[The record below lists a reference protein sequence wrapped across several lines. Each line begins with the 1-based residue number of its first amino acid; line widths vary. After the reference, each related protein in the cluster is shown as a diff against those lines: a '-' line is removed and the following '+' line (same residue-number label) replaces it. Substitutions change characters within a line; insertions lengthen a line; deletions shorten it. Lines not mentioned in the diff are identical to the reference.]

1 MTAPRG
7 PGKPGGP
14 QKPPAPQ
21 PAAPPAGR
29 PKMGE
34 PGSIDAMIKKRQAED
49 RIKDEAE
56 RQKRQKRNRI
66 LMKLGAGLL
75 TGVIIAA
82 GVLWFLD
89 SRKGCGATERR
100 RQALATIME
109 QGDQEAGTLI
119 KERFPDKDLYRCI
132 DHAGPRGI
140 LVSVSEDGGDPIVWF
155 VNNDG
160 VPQNVN
166 LLAVSWT
173 PKLAAAPNFSDK
185 DIAKVLK

>member
-7 PGKPGGP
+7 PG
-14 QKPPAPQ
+14 Q
-21 PAAPPAGR
+21 
-29 PKMGE
+29 

-49 RIKDEAE
+49 RIKEEAE
-56 RQKRQKRNRI
+56 RKKRQKRNRI
-66 LMKLGAGLL
+66 LIKLGTGLV

-82 GVLWFLD
+82 GALWYMD

-100 RQALATIME
+100 RQAVDIVME

-119 KERFPDKDLYRCI
+119 KERFPDKKAYRCL

-140 LVSVSEDGGDPIVWF
+140 LVSVSEDSGDPIVWF
-155 VNNDG
+155 VDNNG
-160 VPQNVN
+160 TPLNVN

-173 PKLAAAPNFSDK
+173 PKLGPGPTISAKNL
-185 DIAKVLK
+185 AKVSK